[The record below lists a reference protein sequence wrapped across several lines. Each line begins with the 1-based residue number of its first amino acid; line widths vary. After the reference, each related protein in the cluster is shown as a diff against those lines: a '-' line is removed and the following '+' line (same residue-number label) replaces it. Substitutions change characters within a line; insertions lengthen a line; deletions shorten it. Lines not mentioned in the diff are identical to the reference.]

1 MCLCK
6 EFFLWLKSGGGGG
19 EFLCL
24 SVFSLPSRV
33 DRMTDL
39 EIFFGVLLDVDR
51 GDGSCLLAGSSR
63 NCSCNACGICERT
76 QGHCDNNRQT
86 GAKLDASLL

>member
-1 MCLCK
+1 
-6 EFFLWLKSGGGGG
+6 LWLKSGGGEG

-24 SVFSLPSRV
+24 SVFPLPLRV

-51 GDGSCLLAGSSR
+51 SDGSCLLAGSSR
-63 NCSCNACGICERT
+63 NCSCNACGISERT
-76 QGHCDNNRQT
+76 QGVRDNNRQT
-86 GAKLDASLL
+86 GSKLDASRLL

>member
-1 MCLCK
+1 VA
-6 EFFLWLKSGGGGG
+6 EVGWGGGG

-24 SVFSLPSRV
+24 RSVFPLPSRV

-51 GDGSCLLAGSSR
+51 SHGSCLLAGSSH

-76 QGHCDNNRQT
+76 QGLRDNNKQT
-86 GAKLDASLL
+86 GPN

>member
-1 MCLCK
+1 MA
-6 EFFLWLKSGGGGG
+6 EVGWGGGGEGG

-24 SVFSLPSRV
+24 RSVFSLPSRV

-51 GDGSCLLAGSSR
+51 SDGSCLLAGSSR
-63 NCSCNACGICERT
+63 NCSCNACRICERT
-76 QGHCDNNRQT
+76 RGLRDNNRQT
-86 GAKLDASLL
+86 GAKLDASLLL